1 MQTVSRKQ
9 DDNDHRTQAFGPGRR
24 RPKGLHAE
32 IDFRGNPIWTYREGH
47 GTRIRINEAFGTQA
61 FEEAY
66 YKARLTYGHA
76 DAPVAAPKPLGLSPT
91 NPASLAWLIDQFL
104 RSPGQRQ
111 MAEGTQKQRRNIL
124 GRIAKKNG
132 STPFR
137 AITDDT
143 IRELRDTI
151 AATGKLTA
159 ANSAIAQL
167 RLAFDWA
174 VDQKHVAKN
183 PCLGVKGVKYKGG
196 TNHVWTDVE
205 ASRFE
210 QAYPLGSRERLAYAL
225 LLYSGQRG
233 VDVVKMGRQHIHDG
247 SLTGISAQKTGKAD
261 RRAGPAGPAGGY
273 RRLPGEGRPDLPH
286 RSQDGR
292 PVRHRAVRP
301 LVPRRLRQ
309 CGRAELHAARPQAP
323 GRHPLGGERLQA
335 SDAAGDLWV
344 EFADG
349 DPLHPDR
356 RTRRHRE
363 GRDPPLGQ
371 ARGVRGALT
380 IIPVSGAVSSKELA
394 APPAL
399 EELQHDL
406 ASADIENK
414 IYRKLE
420 RLSRERSAGSRLSH
434 TRAASPKA
442 HRQSALRDARGG
454 EKESATSSRA
464 TSTPRGQDRRYCTIG
479 CEAKLTRSDDAQEA

>member
-1 MQTVSRKQ
+1 MQTISRKQ
-9 DDNDHRTQAFGPGRR
+9 DDNNHLTQAFGPGRR

-47 GTRIRINEAFGTQA
+47 GSRIRINEVFGTQA

-76 DAPVAAPKPLGLSPT
+76 DAPAEATKPLAGLSPT

-132 STPFR
+132 SAPFR
-137 AITDDT
+137 AITDET

-159 ANSAIAQL
+159 ANAAIAQL

-174 VDQKHVAKN
+174 VDQKHVTKN

-210 QAYPLGSRERLAYAL
+210 QAYPLGTRERLAYAL

-247 SLTGISAQKTGKAD
+247 TLTGINAQKTGKAINVPVLPVLQEAID
-261 RRAGPAGPAGGY
+261 ACKEKGDLTFLLDPKTGAPFSIERFGRWFRAACDNVDVPNCTPHGLRHLGAT
-273 RRLPGEGRPDLPH
+273 RL
-286 RSQDGR
+286 
-292 PVRHRAVRP
+292 
-301 LVPRRLRQ
+301 
-309 CGRAELHAARPQAP
+309 AANGCKHQT
-323 GRHPLGGERLQA
+323 LQA
-335 SDAAGDLWV
+335 IYGWNIQTAIRYTQTAEHTATAKAEIHL
-344 EFADG
+344 
-349 DPLHPDR
+349 
-356 RTRRHRE
+356 
-363 GRDPPLGQ
+363 
-371 ARGVRGALT
+371 LT
-380 IIPVSGAVSSKELA
+380 K
-394 APPAL
+394 
-399 EELQHDL
+399 
-406 ASADIENK
+406 
-414 IYRKLE
+414 
-420 RLSRERSAGSRLSH
+420 
-434 TRAASPKA
+434 RAA
-442 HRQSALRDARGG
+442 
-454 EKESATSSRA
+454 
-464 TSTPRGQDRRYCTIG
+464 
-479 CEAKLTRSDDAQEA
+479 